1 MKVSDYIIKF
11 INRNMG
17 VKDIFM
23 LAGGGWM
30 HLLNS
35 LGKNK
40 NINYICNL
48 HEQGAAIAAEAYGQ
62 YTNNIGV
69 AMVTTGPGGTNTI
82 TGVAAAWIDSTP
94 MMIISGQVK
103 RSDMI
108 LDKNL
113 RQFGPQ
119 EINIIPIV
127 KPITKYAVTVMEPK
141 KIKYHLQKAY
151 YIATTG
157 RKGPVWLDIPLDV
170 QGSEID
176 ENILESFI
184 PNDENKT
191 NINMKKKI
199 SKVISLINVSKRPVF
214 FIGNGIY
221 LSNAQKQFLQL
232 AKSLN
237 IPILTTWKTIDLLEE
252 ENPLFIGRPGSIA
265 ARGANFNLQNSDL
278 FISIGTRMDLPQTA
292 FNHRNF
298 AKNAKKI
305 IVDIDKNEIKKL
317 DMNVDVKFVCD
328 AKFFINELYKNR
340 EKITYKDNGWIKSC
354 KDLLKKYP
362 LVKKEYLQ
370 LKKYINSYILL
381 DVLSKEMSEQDI
393 LVPGSSGSCS
403 EITCQ
408 SFKVKKGQTVLNNQG
423 FGSMGFGLPA
433 SIGACIASGK
443 KRTICINGDGGFF
456 LNIQELETVKRLKLP
471 IKFFILNND
480 GYASIRS
487 MQNNHFKGQYVG
499 SGKTSGLTLP
509 DIQKIAKSYGIKSCK
524 IESQKKLDN
533 KIRKILNFKGP
544 YICEVIID
552 PNQQT
557 QPRVSSKK
565 LKDGSMISMP
575 IEDMFP
581 FLSKEELKTNIVNN
595 G

>member
-1 MKVSDYIIKF
+1 MKVSDYIINF
-11 INRNMG
+11 INKNMS
-17 VKDIFM
+17 VKDVFM

-48 HEQGAAIAAEAYGQ
+48 HEQGAVIAAEAYGQ

-69 AMVTTGPGGTNTI
+69 AMVTTGPGGTNAI

-103 RSDMI
+103 KSDMI
-108 LDKNL
+108 LNKKI
-113 RQFGPQ
+113 RQSGAQ

-127 KPITKYAVTVMEPK
+127 TPITKYAVTVMDPK

-151 YIATTG
+151 YMATTG

-170 QGSEID
+170 QGAEID
-176 ENILESFI
+176 EKKLESFVA
-184 PNDENKT
+184 PKENKK
-191 NINMKKKI
+191 NIDMKKI
-199 SKVISLINVSKRPVF
+199 INLINSSKRPVF
-214 FIGNGIY
+214 FAGNGIC
-221 LSNAQKQFLQL
+221 LSGAQKQFLQL
-232 AKSLN
+232 AKTLN
-237 IPILTTWKTIDLLEE
+237 IPVLTTWKTMDLMEE
-252 ENPLFIGRPGSIA
+252 KNPLFIGRPGSIA
-265 ARGANFNLQNSDL
+265 SRGANFNLQNSDL
-278 FISIGTRMDLPQTA
+278 FISIGARMDLPQTA
-292 FNHRNF
+292 FNNKNF

-305 IVDIDKNEIKKL
+305 VVDIDENEIKKL
-317 DMNVDVKFVCD
+317 DMNIDVKVVCD
-328 AKFFINELYKNR
+328 AQLFIDELYENR
-340 EKITYKDNGWIKSC
+340 NKITYRDNGWIKLC
-354 KDLLKKYP
+354 KSLLNKYP
-362 LVKKEYLQ
+362 LVTKEYLQ
-370 LKKYINSYILL
+370 LKKYVNSYVLI
-381 DVLSKEMSEQDI
+381 DVLSNKLTEKDI

-443 KRTICINGDGGFF
+443 KRTVCINGDGGFF

-480 GYASIRS
+480 GYASIRN
-487 MQNNHFKGQYVG
+487 MQNNHFKGRYVG

-509 DIQKIAKSYGIKSCK
+509 DIQKISKSYGIKSCK
-524 IESQKKLDN
+524 IDNQKKLN
-533 KIRKILNFKGP
+533 EKIGKVLNFKGP
-544 YICEVIID
+544 YICEVMID
-552 PNQQT
+552 PKQET
-557 QPRVSSKK
+557 KPKVSSKK
-565 LKDGSMISMP
+565 LENGSMMSMP
-575 IEDMFP
+575 IENMYP
-581 FLSKEELKTNIVNN
+581 FLSEQEMKDNIIK
-595 G
+595 

>member
-157 RKGPVWLDIPLDV
+157 REGPVWLDIPLDV

-176 ENILESFI
+176 ENDLESFI

-214 FIGNGIY
+214 FVGNGVY

-278 FISIGTRMDLPQTA
+278 FISIGARMDLPQTA

-305 IVDIDKNEIKKL
+305 IVDIDENEIKKL

-340 EKITYKDNGWIKSC
+340 GKITYKDNGWIKSC

-362 LVKKEYLQ
+362 LIKKEYLQ
-370 LKKYINSYILL
+370 LKKYVNSYVLL
-381 DVLSKEMSEQDI
+381 DVLSKEMSKQDI

-443 KRTICINGDGGFF
+443 KRTVCINGDGGFF
-456 LNIQELETVKRLKLP
+456 LNIQELETIKRLKLP

-487 MQNNHFKGQYVG
+487 MQNNHFKRQYVG

-509 DIQKIAKSYGIKSCK
+509 DIQKIAKAYDIKSCK

-565 LKDGSMISMP
+565 LKDGSMTSMP